1 MTIMNQRV
9 NKLLMVLPFI
19 HWIGEVLE
27 VGESR
32 GLIDSGL
39 QSCLVNDLSSTKPQN
54 PKIPEKLCTRG
65 TESAMENSL
74 NSMIL
79 VSILH

>member
-1 MTIMNQRV
+1 MTFMNQRV

-39 QSCLVNDLSSTKPQN
+39 PSCLVNDLSSTKPQS

-65 TESAMENSL
+65 TESAVEDSVNL
-74 NSMIL
+74 MI
-79 VSILH
+79 